1 MANSDSFDSDQR
13 GRAAIGRD
21 GGQDTQGAW
30 QGSYQVTI
38 RPTGRCA
45 PDVVR
50 DGRQLNASARR
61 NRGGEV
67 ISRGQADENDIELDQ
82 DD

>member
-1 MANSDSFDSDQR
+1 LTGD
-13 GRAAIGRD
+13 RAAIGRD

-45 PDVVR
+45 PESSEPADSSTPVHTR
-50 DGRQLNASARR
+50 PL
-61 NRGGEV
+61 
-67 ISRGQADENDIELDQ
+67 ADEGEIESKSQAGPNDIENGKLD
-82 DD
+82 